1 MFDNAPNGRSVQKEH
16 ARNSCSGSISLE
28 SFEMGI
34 DSVVHCAKF
43 NGTRNEGGERVAS
56 QVMAD
61 MIAAPEQFASAREYM
76 RLSTRGMAEEVAR
89 ELRKDR
95 RKPPMSCS
103 RSLISSLETGEATRT
118 NARRAAA
125 IERVLK
131 LPPGHLF
138 RVEFNVQ
145 SNTARLTA

>member
-1 MFDNAPNGRSVQKEH
+1 M
-16 ARNSCSGSISLE
+16 
-28 SFEMGI
+28 
-34 DSVVHCAKF
+34 
-43 NGTRNEGGERVAS
+43 AS
-56 QVMAD
+56 QVMAEL
-61 MIAAPEQFASAREYM
+61 IAAPEQFAAAREYL
-76 RLSTRGMAEEVAR
+76 RLSTRGTAEEVTR

-103 RSLISSLETGEATRT
+103 RSLISSLETGKATRT

-131 LPPGHLF
+131 LPPGNLF